1 MPHGGGTI
9 VVRERE
15 RERIGFEK
23 NILGK
28 KRRVII
34 VVYKETERIFIEE
47 SGVSQEKT
55 GRGKGLSSAGH

>member
-1 MPHGGGTI
+1 MPHGGG
-9 VVRERE
+9 RDGSGE

-47 SGVSQEKT
+47 SGVSQENT
-55 GRGKGLSSAGH
+55 GRGIGLSSAGH